1 MQYAS
6 GEAVVDRG
14 RTTRVAVGRDRWE
27 LGIPLHRQ
35 ETDNRALLVAC
46 ISGKYCMD
54 DVCSAYLQIHCL
66 QLLRSSGITA
76 AGRYACNENIIIKMH
91 C

>member
-1 MQYAS
+1 MRYAS

-14 RTTRVAVGRDRWE
+14 CTARVAAGRGRWE
-27 LGIPLHRQ
+27 LEIPLHRL
-35 ETDNRALLVAC
+35 ETDNRVLLVAC
-46 ISGKYCMD
+46 TSGKYCMD

-76 AGRYACNENIIIKMH
+76 AGRYACNENSIIKTH